1 MPARIAGL
9 GMALPKQARTN
20 HALAQIVDTSD
31 EWIWSR
37 TGIRERR
44 IAADD
49 ESTFSLGLGAGRAAL
64 EQAGLQPE
72 QVELVIVA
80 TMTPDLGSPAVA
92 NLVQDS
98 LGARTAGA
106 IDINTAC
113 TGFIYGLSL
122 ATAMV
127 DTGQVGNALVIG
139 SETMSR
145 ILDWSDRSTCVL
157 FGDGAGAAVIDGGGA
172 DRSFLAFSLGSDGG
186 GAGSLYR
193 ANSYGLLDQFPGA
206 NGSLDLQMDGREV
219 YKFATRALTDTVV
232 ATAEKAG
239 VALEDLDLIVPHQ
252 ANVRIIKSAAEQLG
266 LPMERFVVNVE
277 RYGNTSAA
285 SIPIALAESDASGRL
300 AESNLVMLVAFG
312 AGLSWAGAL
321 LRTGS

>member
-1 MPARIAGL
+1 
-9 GMALPKQARTN
+9 MALPKQVRTN
-20 HALAQIVDTSD
+20 HALAEIVDTSD

-49 ESTFSLGLGAGRAAL
+49 ESTFSLGLDAGRAAL
-64 EQAGLQPE
+64 KQAGLAPE

-98 LGARTAGA
+98 LGARAAGA

-145 ILDWSDRSTCVL
+145 ILDWSDRATCVL
-157 FGDGAGAAVIDGGGA
+157 FGDGAGAAVVDGNGT

-186 GAGSLYR
+186 GAESLYR
-193 ANSYGLLDQFPGA
+193 ANSYGLLDQFSGA

-232 ATAEKAG
+232 ATAAKAG
-239 VALEDLDLIVPHQ
+239 VAIEDLDLIIPHQ
-252 ANVRIIKSAAEQLG
+252 ANIRIIKSAADQLG
-266 LPMERFVVNVE
+266 LPMDRFVVNVE

-312 AGLSWAGAL
+312 AGLSWAGTL
-321 LRTGS
+321 LRTR

>member
-9 GMALPKQARTN
+9 GMALPKQVRTN
-20 HALAQIVDTSD
+20 HALAKIVDTSD

-49 ESTFSLGLGAGRAAL
+49 ESTFSLGLDAGRAAL
-64 EQAGLQPE
+64 EQAGLAPD

-98 LGARTAGA
+98 LGARAAGA

-145 ILDWSDRSTCVL
+145 ILDWSDRATCVL
-157 FGDGAGAAVIDGGGA
+157 FGDGAGAAVVDGNGT

-186 GAGSLYR
+186 GAESLYR
-193 ANSYGLLDQFPGA
+193 ANSYGLLEQFSGA

-232 ATAEKAG
+232 ATAAKAG
-239 VALEDLDLIVPHQ
+239 VAIEDLDLIIPHQ
-252 ANVRIIKSAAEQLG
+252 ANIRIIKSAADQLG
-266 LPMERFVVNVE
+266 LPMDRFVVNVE

-312 AGLSWAGAL
+312 AGLSWAGTL
-321 LRTGS
+321 LRTR

>member
-9 GMALPKQARTN
+9 GMALPKQVRTN
-20 HALAQIVDTSD
+20 HALAKIVDTSD

-49 ESTFSLGLGAGRAAL
+49 ESTFSLGLDAGRAAL
-64 EQAGLQPE
+64 KQAGLAPE

-98 LGARTAGA
+98 LGARAAGA

-145 ILDWSDRSTCVL
+145 ILDWSDRATCVL
-157 FGDGAGAAVIDGGGA
+157 FGDGAGAAVVDGEGA

-186 GAGSLYR
+186 GAESLYR
-193 ANSYGLLDQFPGA
+193 ANSYGLLDQFSGA

-232 ATAEKAG
+232 ATAAKAG
-239 VALEDLDLIVPHQ
+239 VAIEDLDLIIPHQ
-252 ANVRIIKSAAEQLG
+252 ANIRIIKSAADQLG
-266 LPMERFVVNVE
+266 LPMDRFVVNVE

-312 AGLSWAGAL
+312 AGLSWAGTL
-321 LRTGS
+321 LRTR

>member
-1 MPARIAGL
+1 M
-9 GMALPKQARTN
+9 
-20 HALAQIVDTSD
+20 
-31 EWIWSR
+31 
-37 TGIRERR
+37 
-44 IAADD
+44 
-49 ESTFSLGLGAGRAAL
+49 
-64 EQAGLQPE
+64 QPE

>member
-1 MPARIAGL
+1 MAARLAGL
-9 GMALPKQARTN
+9 GMALPQEVRTN

-31 EWIWSR
+31 EWIWTR

-44 IAADD
+44 IAGDG
-49 ESTFSLGLGAGRAAL
+49 ESTFSLGLEAAHAAL
-64 EQAGLQPE
+64 AEGGLEPE
-72 QVELVIVA
+72 QVDLVIVA

-92 NLVQDS
+92 NLIQDA

-106 IDINTAC
+106 MDINSAC

-127 DTGQVGNALVIG
+127 DTGQVANALVIG

-157 FGDGAGAAVIDGGGA
+157 FGDGAGAALIDDKGQ
-172 DRSFLAFSLGSDGG
+172 DSSFLAFSLGSDGG
-186 GAGSLYR
+186 GAKSLYR
-193 ANSYGLLDQFPGA
+193 ANSYGLLDRFGA

-219 YKFATRALTDTVV
+219 YKFATRALTETVT
-232 ATAEKAG
+232 ATAAKAG
-239 VALEDLDLIVPHQ
+239 VSLEDVDLIVPHQ
-252 ANVRIIKSAAEQLG
+252 ANVRIIRSAADQLN
-266 LPMERFVVNVE
+266 LPLERFVVNVE

-285 SIPIALAESDASGRL
+285 SIPIALAESAAEGRL
-300 AESNLVMLVAFG
+300 EQSSLVMLVAFG
-312 AGLSWAGAL
+312 AGLSWAGTL
-321 LRTGS
+321 LRANP

>member
-9 GMALPKQARTN
+9 GMAVPRHARTN
-20 HALAQIVDTSD
+20 HALAEIVDTSD

-49 ESTFSLGLGAGRAAL
+49 ESTFSLGLAAGRAAL
-64 EQAGLQPE
+64 EQAGLQPD

-92 NLVQDS
+92 NLVQDA

-127 DTGQVGNALVIG
+127 DTGQVDNALVIG
-139 SETMSR
+139 AETMSR
-145 ILDWSDRSTCVL
+145 ILDWSDRST
-157 FGDGAGAAVIDGGGA
+157 
-172 DRSFLAFSLGSDGG
+172 
-186 GAGSLYR
+186 
-193 ANSYGLLDQFPGA
+193 
-206 NGSLDLQMDGREV
+206 
-219 YKFATRALTDTVV
+219 
-232 ATAEKAG
+232 
-239 VALEDLDLIVPHQ
+239 
-252 ANVRIIKSAAEQLG
+252 
-266 LPMERFVVNVE
+266 
-277 RYGNTSAA
+277 
-285 SIPIALAESDASGRL
+285 
-300 AESNLVMLVAFG
+300 
-312 AGLSWAGAL
+312 
-321 LRTGS
+321 

>member
-1 MPARIAGL
+1 
-9 GMALPKQARTN
+9 MALPKQVRTN
-20 HALAQIVDTSD
+20 HALAKIVDTSD

-49 ESTFSLGLGAGRAAL
+49 ESTFSLGLDAGRAAL
-64 EQAGLQPE
+64 EQAGLAPD

-98 LGARTAGA
+98 LGARAAGA

-145 ILDWSDRSTCVL
+145 ILDWSDRATCVL
-157 FGDGAGAAVIDGGGA
+157 FGDGAGAAVVDGNGT

-186 GAGSLYR
+186 GAESLYR
-193 ANSYGLLDQFPGA
+193 ANSYGLLEQFSGA

-232 ATAEKAG
+232 ATAAKAG
-239 VALEDLDLIVPHQ
+239 VAIEDLDLIIPHQ
-252 ANVRIIKSAAEQLG
+252 ANIRIIKSAADQLG
-266 LPMERFVVNVE
+266 LPMDRFVVNVE

-312 AGLSWAGAL
+312 AGLSWAGTL
-321 LRTGS
+321 LRTR

>member
-9 GMALPKQARTN
+9 GMALPKQVRTN
-20 HALAQIVDTSD
+20 HALAKIVDTSD

-49 ESTFSLGLGAGRAAL
+49 ESTFSLGLDAGRAAL
-64 EQAGLQPE
+64 KQAGLAPE

-98 LGARTAGA
+98 LGARAAGA

-145 ILDWSDRSTCVL
+145 ILDWSDRATCVL
-157 FGDGAGAAVIDGGGA
+157 FGDGAGAAVVDGEGT

-186 GAGSLYR
+186 GAESLYR
-193 ANSYGLLDQFPGA
+193 ANSYGLLDQFSGA

-232 ATAEKAG
+232 ATAAKAG
-239 VALEDLDLIVPHQ
+239 VAIEDLDLIIPHQ
-252 ANVRIIKSAAEQLG
+252 ANIRIIKSAADQLG
-266 LPMERFVVNVE
+266 LPMDRFVVNVE

-312 AGLSWAGAL
+312 AGLSWAGTL
-321 LRTGS
+321 LRTR

>member
-1 MPARIAGL
+1 
-9 GMALPKQARTN
+9 MALPKQVRTN
-20 HALAQIVDTSD
+20 HALAKIVDTSD

-49 ESTFSLGLGAGRAAL
+49 ESTFSLGLDAGRAAL
-64 EQAGLQPE
+64 KQAGLAPE

-98 LGARTAGA
+98 LGARAAGA

-145 ILDWSDRSTCVL
+145 ILDWSDRATCVL
-157 FGDGAGAAVIDGGGA
+157 FGDGAGAAVVDGEGT

-186 GAGSLYR
+186 GAESLYR
-193 ANSYGLLDQFPGA
+193 ANSYGLLDQFSGA

-232 ATAEKAG
+232 ATAAKAG
-239 VALEDLDLIVPHQ
+239 VAIEDLDLIIPHQ
-252 ANVRIIKSAAEQLG
+252 ANIRIIKSAADQLG
-266 LPMERFVVNVE
+266 LPMDRFVVNVE

-312 AGLSWAGAL
+312 AGLSWAGTL
-321 LRTGS
+321 LRTR

>member
-9 GMALPKQARTN
+9 GMAAPKLVRTN
-20 HALAQIVDTSD
+20 RALAQIVDTSD
-31 EWIWSR
+31 EWIWTR

-44 IAADD
+44 IAGDG
-49 ESTFSLGLGAGRAAL
+49 ESTFSLGLDAARAAL
-64 EQAGLQPE
+64 TEARLDPE

-92 NLVQDS
+92 NLIQDA

-127 DTGQVGNALVIG
+127 DSGQVGNALVIG

-157 FGDGAGAAVIDGGGA
+157 FGDGAGAAVIDGKGA
-172 DRSFLAFSLGSDGG
+172 RKSFLAFSLGSDGG
-186 GAGSLYR
+186 GAESLYR
-193 ANSYGLLDQFPGA
+193 ANSYGLLEHFTAA

-219 YKFATRALTDTVV
+219 YKFAIRALTETVI
-232 ATAEKAG
+232 ATAGKAG
-239 VALEDLDLIVPHQ
+239 VALADVDLIVPHQ
-252 ANVRIIKSAAEQLG
+252 ANIRIIKAAADQLD
-266 LPMERFVVNVE
+266 LPIERFVVNVE

-285 SIPIALAESDASGRL
+285 SIPIALAETAASGKL
-300 AESNLVMLVAFG
+300 AQSRNVLLVAFG
-312 AGLSWAGAL
+312 AGLSWAGTL
-321 LRTGS
+321 LRIDS

>member
-1 MPARIAGL
+1 
-9 GMALPKQARTN
+9 MALPRHARTN
-20 HALAQIVDTSD
+20 RALAEMVDTSD

-44 IAADD
+44 IAEDD
-49 ESTFSLGLGAGRAAL
+49 ESTFSLALAAGRTAL
-64 EQAGLQPE
+64 DRAGLEPE
-72 QVELVIVA
+72 RVELVIVA

-92 NLVQDS
+92 NLVQDA

-157 FGDGAGAAVIDGGGA
+157 FGDGAGAAVIDGGGEE
-172 DRSFLAFSLGSDGG
+172 RSFMAFSLGSDGG
-186 GAGSLYR
+186 GAESLYR
-193 ANSYGLLDQFPGA
+193 ANSYGLLSRFNGA

-219 YKFATRALTDTVV
+219 YKFATRALTGTVV
-232 ATAEKAG
+232 KTAEKAG
-239 VALEDLDLIVPHQ
+239 VELADLDLIVPHQ

-285 SIPIALAESDASGRL
+285 SIPIALAESDADGRL
-300 AESNLVMLVAFG
+300 GQSDLVMLVAFG

-321 LRTGS
+321 LKTPR